1 LALVTEPGACSHH
14 LADEVV
20 DVLLSV
26 AGGTEALTELMSLLL
41 EATNRVGELEG
52 PEEVVGL
59 LEVGTAGDNLV
70 DEILHAVDTL
80 LAELTSNDG
89 VIGEGDSASVDL
101 TVTTLVDE
109 LGDGGAG
116 GETVGDE
123 RLDHADHVPGG
134 LVELDKHTVVD
145 LAETEKLHD
154 LSLLGGKLVDT
165 ADSDNESDL
174 SLVFDE
180 EGAGLLGI
188 TARLDERSVSSSV
201 LLFVFDSV
209 GGGDLT
215 LGSNVSLFSLA
226 GFDDG
231 FEDLGVTGGLLDKVL
246 GHNSSTS
253 LLLGLPKTTSR

>member
-1 LALVTEPGACSHH
+1 MYSEHAS
-14 LADEVV
+14 DELV
-20 DVLLSV
+20 DVLLAV
-26 AGGTEALTELMSLLL
+26 APSTTLHVGVSLLL
-41 EATNRVGELEG
+41 EALGGGVELEG
-52 PEEVVGL
+52 PQEVVSG
-59 LEVGTAGDNLV
+59 LEVRTNSPDLV
-70 DEILHAVDTL
+70 DEILNASDTL
-80 LAELTSNDG
+80 AAELTLNNG
-89 VIGEGDSASVDL
+89 VIVKGKSGAVDF
-101 TVTTLVDE
+101 TEATAVDE
-109 LGDGGAG
+109 FLDGGTG
-116 GETVGDE
+116 GETVSNE
-123 RLDHADHVPGG
+123 IVNFADHVPGG

-145 LAETEKLHD
+145 LAETEELHD
-154 LSLLGGKLVDT
+154 LSLLGGELVDT